1 MRTESVTSARH
12 SEKPKTTTMQSSNLP
27 PGSELLRFA
36 HKGGAHRAH
45 ASAAGGSSCAAVR
58 GLHAALCRAVVVRRR
73 VACRVVTSIGAGA
86 GVRIA
91 RRVAGRTGAI
101 DAAAGRGAAGA
112 AVRVYLIL
120 GVGVRSGRVR
130 RCRPGACS
138 GAAGRSSSSGAARR
152 SSSSGAARSTA
163 ACCSGRSTSAAT
175 RATGSAASTSA
186 AATPTAL
193 RQGDRGGA
201 CQQHYRSQHSSKLSR
216 H

>member
-138 GAAGRSSSSGAARR
+138 GAAGRSSSSGAAR
-152 SSSSGAARSTA
+152 STA
-163 ACCSGRSTSAAT
+163 ACCSGRSASAAT

>member
-12 SEKPKTTTMQSSNLP
+12 SEKPKTTTMQSSNLLQ
-27 PGSELLRFA
+27 GSELLRFA

-58 GLHAALCRAVVVRRR
+58 GLHAVLRRAVVVRRR

-101 DAAAGRGAAGA
+101 GAAAGRGAAGA
-112 AVRVYLIL
+112 AARVYLIL

-138 GAAGRSSSSGAARR
+138 GAAGRSSSSGAAR
-152 SSSSGAARSTA
+152 STA
-163 ACCSGRSTSAAT
+163 ACCSGRSASAAT
-175 RATGSAASTSA
+175 PATGSAASTSA
-186 AATPTAL
+186 AAATAL
-193 RQGDRGGA
+193 RQRDRGGA